1 MMITTMSTS
10 SNNFFLLRA
19 RINST
24 WKDKITNKMTTP
36 IVIILMIRHSVSRKY
51 LLKKKLTMDGVD
63 SKKARLQ
70 KRQRTKRVRVVVAK

>member
-1 MMITTMSTS
+1 MMITTMSTN

-24 WKDKITNKMTTP
+24 WKDNITNKMTTP